1 MIKIIKTNLGSSV
14 IDSVAYVNKRKSE
27 QGSVLLVKFTNGKVY
42 TYSGVPLYEITGLL
56 DSSSY
61 GRYFNEEIKGT
72 YKSAAVS
79 LDIEQLADM
88 LAAKEN

>member
-1 MIKIIKTNLGSSV
+1 MSDNANRATADVKST
-14 IDSVAYVNKRKSE
+14 VNKRNGKIAE